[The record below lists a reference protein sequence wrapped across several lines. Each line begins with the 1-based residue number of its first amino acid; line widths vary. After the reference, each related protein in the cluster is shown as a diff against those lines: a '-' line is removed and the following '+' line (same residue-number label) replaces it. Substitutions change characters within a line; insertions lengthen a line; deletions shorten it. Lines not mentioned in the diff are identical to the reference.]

1 MVTYKLY
8 LIRHGMT
15 KGNLE
20 GRFVGRTDLPLCE
33 EGIAELK
40 KLQEEYEYPDVQK
53 VYSSPMA
60 RCVETADILYP
71 NRLLQRVDNLREY
84 DFGVFEGQLAKDL
97 AGTEMFVRWNESGMS
112 AAPEGAESITDF
124 AQRVAEK
131 GKRADNV
138 RRAKTMFL
146 DIGQSNSWDYMGTF
160 TSACADPSS
169 DIRAIPKWIN
179 NWNTNH
185 HAKIRYLMIFELGE
199 KGSRLHAHV
208 LLKDVPSEFVREYT
222 SAEYSKL
229 PRDVKRLY
237 AQYMTEK
244 GTRLATCPWWS
255 FGWSTLVPVDGSPKV
270 VSYMSKYMTK
280 QNLALTTR
288 FGGQSFLVS
297 KGLNRPQKQK
307 VPVDI
312 AATMWDRVPS
322 GSWCSSFRGDDG
334 FLLSSCFIM
343 DKDKLSPDLWE
354 YYSQIFNNLQS
365 GF

>member
-124 AQRVAEK
+124 AQRVALGFQEILDDMMQHK
-131 GKRADNV
+131 ITTAAAVLHGGVILNLLSVFAYPKRDPMLWM
-138 RRAKTMFL
+138 TPC
-146 DIGQSNSWDYMGTF
+146 GTGF
-160 TSACADPSS
+160 TALINTQLWQRDGVFEVFSPIPFEGEPDES
-169 DIRAIPKWIN
+169 DIDWGEEDDDAFFRNYPKDF
-179 NWNTNH
+179 
-185 HAKIRYLMIFELGE
+185 AM
-199 KGSRLHAHV
+199 V
-208 LLKDVPSEFVREYT
+208 DVPENGGD
-222 SAEYSKL
+222 K
-229 PRDVKRLY
+229 
-237 AQYMTEK
+237 EK
-244 GTRLATCPWWS
+244 GTTPE
-255 FGWSTLVPVDGSPKV
+255 TV
-270 VSYMSKYMTK
+270 VY
-280 QNLALTTR
+280 
-288 FGGQSFLVS
+288 
-297 KGLNRPQKQK
+297 
-307 VPVDI
+307 
-312 AATMWDRVPS
+312 
-322 GSWCSSFRGDDG
+322 
-334 FLLSSCFIM
+334 
-343 DKDKLSPDLWE
+343 
-354 YYSQIFNNLQS
+354 
-365 GF
+365 

>member
-1 MVTYKLY
+1 MALNQGNYYILVTESTVKLTY
-8 LIRHGMT
+8 VRTVPEPGM
-15 KGNLE
+15 
-20 GRFVGRTDLPLCE
+20 
-33 EGIAELK
+33 IA
-40 KLQEEYEYPDVQK
+40 
-53 VYSSPMA
+53 
-60 RCVETADILYP
+60 
-71 NRLLQRVDNLREY
+71 
-84 DFGVFEGQLAKDL
+84 
-97 AGTEMFVRWNESGMS
+97 
-112 AAPEGAESITDF
+112 AERDP
-124 AQRVAEK
+124 EK

-288 FGGQSFLVS
+288 FGGQSFLS
-297 KGLNRPQKQK
+297 L
-307 VPVDI
+307 I
-312 AATMWDRVPS
+312 H
-322 GSWCSSFRGDDG
+322 
-334 FLLSSCFIM
+334 I
-343 DKDKLSPDLWE
+343 
-354 YYSQIFNNLQS
+354 
-365 GF
+365 

>member
-1 MVTYKLY
+1 MALNQGNYYILVTESTVKLTY
-8 LIRHGMT
+8 VRTVPEPGM
-15 KGNLE
+15 
-20 GRFVGRTDLPLCE
+20 
-33 EGIAELK
+33 IA
-40 KLQEEYEYPDVQK
+40 
-53 VYSSPMA
+53 
-60 RCVETADILYP
+60 
-71 NRLLQRVDNLREY
+71 
-84 DFGVFEGQLAKDL
+84 
-97 AGTEMFVRWNESGMS
+97 
-112 AAPEGAESITDF
+112 AERDP
-124 AQRVAEK
+124 EK

-208 LLKDVPSEFVREYT
+208 LLKDVPPEFVREYT

-270 VSYMSKYMTK
+270 VSYMSKYMAK